1 MITPTMVEEAYKSG
15 LPALKQ
21 LFEKLPK
28 EDSLKG
34 LGLMVIMGISIATI
48 NVIKDIVTSKTT
60 QQT

>member
-1 MITPTMVEEAYKSG
+1 MITPSMVEEAYNRG

-60 QQT
+60 

>member
-1 MITPTMVEEAYKSG
+1 MITPSMVEEAYNRG
-15 LPALKQ
+15 LPELKQ

-28 EDSLKG
+28 EECLKG

-60 QQT
+60 